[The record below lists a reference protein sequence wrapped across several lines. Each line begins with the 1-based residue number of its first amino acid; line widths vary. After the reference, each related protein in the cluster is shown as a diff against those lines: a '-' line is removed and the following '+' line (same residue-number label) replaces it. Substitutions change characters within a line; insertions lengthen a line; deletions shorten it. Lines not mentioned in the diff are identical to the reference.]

1 LEAKSRTVVWGTVS
15 LNLPSKF
22 TKTVQDF
29 QHFLTSFLPYK
40 DPMAQPICL
49 KFQDPPMTSPLDAS
63 AAPTLIAIRSQVNR
77 KGQFL
82 GMFFEASLI

>member
-1 LEAKSRTVVWGTVS
+1 
-15 LNLPSKF
+15 
-22 TKTVQDF
+22 
-29 QHFLTSFLPYK
+29 
-40 DPMAQPICL
+40 
-49 KFQDPPMTSPLDAS
+49 MTSPLDAS